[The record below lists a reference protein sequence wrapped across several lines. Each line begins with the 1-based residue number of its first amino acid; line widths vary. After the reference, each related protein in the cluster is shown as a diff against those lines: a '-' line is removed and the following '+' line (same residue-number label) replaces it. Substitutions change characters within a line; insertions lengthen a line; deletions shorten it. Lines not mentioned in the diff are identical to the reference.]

1 MKQALFTLALA
12 TVFITNESFRD
23 PSIASSLAMTKAK
36 ETVMLTA
43 GTPISFKLSQ
53 NINSDDVEIGNTVL
67 FMTDDVVVAE
77 GQIVIKQGMRAEG
90 TVTDIRRKNSC
101 SACPDKSQRIEVS
114 VERVKA
120 IDGQY
125 VMLFGAPLSVRS
137 KCVKCPVELNTAMRL
152 EATVQS
158 TTVITT
164 R

>member
-1 MKQALFTLALA
+1 MKQALFTFALA
-12 TVFITNESFRD
+12 TIFITNESFKD
-23 PSIASSLAMTKAK
+23 PSVSRLK

-101 SACPDKSQRIEVS
+101 SMCPDKSQRIEVS

-137 KCVKCPVELNTAMRL
+137 KCAKCPVELNTAMRL

>member
-12 TVFITNESFRD
+12 TIFLTNESFKD
-23 PSIASSLAMTKAK
+23 PSIASCLAMTRAK

-90 TVTDIRRKNSC
+90 TVTDVRRKNSC

-125 VMLFGAPLSVRS
+125 VMLFGVPLSVRS
-137 KCVKCPVELNTAMRL
+137 KCAKCPVELNTAMRL